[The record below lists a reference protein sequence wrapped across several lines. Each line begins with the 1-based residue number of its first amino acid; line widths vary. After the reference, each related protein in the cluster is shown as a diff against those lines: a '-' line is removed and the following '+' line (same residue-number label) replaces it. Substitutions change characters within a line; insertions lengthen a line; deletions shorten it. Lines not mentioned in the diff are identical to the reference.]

1 MAGVVNMV
9 RSCILI
15 GIVCVCLSA
24 AGQQLPTAPQ
34 PQQTMQQDGPAR
46 PKRVGDQACVPCHE
60 AYGTSYRRTSHHL
73 TSQLANG
80 NSILGSF
87 SGGGSNLKILD
98 PIASKSSPGLSFHMD
113 RKDDGYYETAVVGLP
128 GHEQSHSERID
139 VVTGSGTRGQSYLY
153 WLGDQL
159 FELPLSYWADG
170 HQWINS
176 PGYKD
181 ETANFSRP
189 IYPRCLECHA
199 TAITP
204 KSSDPLTNDYDRA
217 SLVTGI
223 SCETC
228 HGGGADHVTAHSE
241 TPAIAPATA
250 SKTILN
256 PARFTRDRQVDLCAL
271 CHSGGKRVELAP
283 AFSYLPGRELDGY
296 LQPAQVDP
304 ATQPDVHGNQVGL
317 LQRSR
322 CYLSSPTMS
331 CSTCHDV
338 HAPERPAA
346 AYSDRC
352 LSCHRVQSC
361 KMSQTIG
368 PKIADNCIDCHMP
381 KQPTN
386 AIIVKTA
393 GKVVQTTMRNHW
405 IRIYPDVTQP

>member
-1 MAGVVNMV
+1 MARPVSMALSCIVGVV
-9 RSCILI
+9 
-15 GIVCVCLSA
+15 VCLAVNA
-24 AGQQLPTAPQ
+24 ASQQLPTAPQ
-34 PQQTMQQDGPAR
+34 PLPKLNQEGPPR
-46 PKRVGDQACVPCHE
+46 PKRVGDQACLPCHE
-60 AYGTSYRRTSHHL
+60 PRSTSYLHTSHHL
-73 TSQLANG
+73 TSQLASG
-80 NSILGSF
+80 NAILGSF
-87 SGGGSNLKILD
+87 SGSESNLKILD
-98 PIASKSSPGLSFHMD
+98 PIPSSSAPGLSFRMD
-113 RKDDGYYETAVVGLP
+113 VKGGGYYETAIAGIP

-139 VVTGSGTRGQSYLY
+139 VVTGSGARGQTYLY

-159 FELPLSYWADG
+159 FELPLSYWTDG

-181 ETANFSRP
+181 KTANFSRP

-199 TAITP
+199 TSIVPA
-204 KSSDPLTNDYDRA
+204 SSDPLTNHYDRA

-228 HGGGADHVTAHSE
+228 HGGGADHVTAH
-241 TPAIAPATA
+241 TATA
-250 SKTILN
+250 ASPSSTADTTILN
-256 PARFTRDRQVDLCAL
+256 PARFVRDRQVDLCAL
-271 CHSGGKRVELAP
+271 CHSGGKRAELAP
-283 AFSYLPGRELDGY
+283 AFSYLPGQPLDDY
-296 LQPAQVDP
+296 LQPLPADP
-304 ATQPDVHGNQVGL
+304 ATQPEVHGNQVGL
-317 LQRSR
+317 LKRSR

-361 KMSQTIG
+361 KMSQAIG

-386 AIIVKTA
+386 AIISTTA
-393 GKVVQTTMRNHW
+393 GNVVRATMRTHW
-405 IRIYPDVTQP
+405 IRIYPGVTQP

>member
-1 MAGVVNMV
+1 MVRVVNMV
-9 RSCILI
+9 RSCALS
-15 GIVCVCLSA
+15 GIVCLAMSA
-24 AGQQLPTAPQ
+24 AGGQLPTAPR
-34 PQQTMQQDGPAR
+34 PQQKLQQDGPAR
-46 PKRVGDQACVPCHE
+46 PKRVGDQACAPCHE
-60 AYGTSYRRTSHHL
+60 AYSSSYLHTSHHL
-73 TSQLANG
+73 TSQPASG
-80 NSILGSF
+80 SAILGSF
-87 SGGGSNLKILD
+87 SGSGSDLKILD
-98 PIASKSSPGLSFHMD
+98 PMPSRSLPGLSFHMEA
-113 RKDDGYYETAVVGLP
+113 KDGGYYETAIVGIP

-159 FELPLSYWADG
+159 FELPLSYWTDG
-170 HQWINS
+170 RQWINS

-181 ETANFSRP
+181 KTANFSRP

-199 TAITP
+199 TGILP
-204 KSSDPLTNDYDRA
+204 RSSDPLTNHYDRA

-228 HGGGADHVTAHSE
+228 HGGGADHVTAH
-241 TPAIAPATA
+241 TATRTIV
-250 SKTILN
+250 SSTGDTTILN
-256 PARFTRDRQVDLCAL
+256 PARFVRDRQVDLCAL

-283 AFSYLPGRELDGY
+283 AFSYLPGQLLDGY
-296 LQPAQVDP
+296 LQPAPEDS

-317 LQRSR
+317 LKRSR
-322 CYLSSPTMS
+322 CYLSSPAMS

-361 KMSQTIG
+361 RISQTIG

-381 KQPTN
+381 RQPTN

-393 GKVVQTTMRNHW
+393 GNLVRTTMRTHW
-405 IRIYPDVTQP
+405 IRIYPEVTVP

>member
-1 MAGVVNMV
+1 MAGVVNLV
-9 RSCILI
+9 RSSALS
-15 GIVCVCLSA
+15 GIVCLAISA
-24 AGQQLPTAPQ
+24 ASQQLPTAPQ
-34 PQQTMQQDGPAR
+34 PQPKLQQGAPAR
-46 PKRVGDQACVPCHE
+46 PKRIGDQACVPCHQ
-60 AYGTSYRRTSHHL
+60 AYSTSYLRTSHHL
-73 TSQLANG
+73 TSQLGSG
-80 NSILGSF
+80 NAILGSF
-87 SGGGSNLKILD
+87 SGSGSNLKILD
-98 PIASKSSPGLSFHMD
+98 PVPSKSLPGLSFRMEV
-113 RKDDGYYETAVVGLP
+113 KDGGYYETAVIGAP

-159 FELPLSYWADG
+159 FELPVSYWADG

-176 PGYKD
+176 PGYRDK
-181 ETANFSRP
+181 TADFSRP

-199 TAITP
+199 TFIVP
-204 KSSDPLTNDYDRA
+204 RSSDSLTNHYDRA

-228 HGGGADHVTAHSE
+228 HGGGADHVTAH
-241 TPAIAPATA
+241 TAPATA
-250 SKTILN
+250 PSTADTTVLN

-283 AFSYLPGRELDGY
+283 AFSYLPGQPVDSY
-296 LQPAQVDP
+296 LQPAPEDP
-304 ATQPDVHGNQVGL
+304 ATQPEVHGNQVGL
-317 LQRSR
+317 LKRSR

-352 LSCHRVQSC
+352 LSCHGVQSC
-361 KMSQTIG
+361 KMAQTIG

-381 KQPTN
+381 RQATN

-393 GKVVQTTMRNHW
+393 GNVVGTTMRTHW
-405 IRIYPDVTQP
+405 IRIYPEATN